1 MATKFGFFK
10 ISFAGVFVIILFIY
24 ISNITLI
31 PSFQTPTQS
40 CLHSASISVL
50 PHPCTHT
57 CLTALI
63 FSYAGALILHRI
75 KGLPSH
81 WCQRRPFSV
90 SYPAGIIR
98 CILCTLWLVF
108 SPWELWG
115 VVLVDIVVLPL
126 ELQIPST
133 SSVLSLTHP
142 LGSPFSIW
150 WLAAII
156 HICIHQALAEP
167 LRGQRSQAPVSKY
180 FL

>member
-50 PHPCTHT
+50 PHPCTHS

-81 WCQRRPFSV
+81 
-90 SYPAGIIR
+90 
-98 CILCTLWLVF
+98 
-108 SPWELWG
+108 
-115 VVLVDIVVLPL
+115 
-126 ELQIPST
+126 
-133 SSVLSLTHP
+133 
-142 LGSPFSIW
+142 
-150 WLAAII
+150 
-156 HICIHQALAEP
+156 
-167 LRGQRSQAPVSKY
+167 
-180 FL
+180 